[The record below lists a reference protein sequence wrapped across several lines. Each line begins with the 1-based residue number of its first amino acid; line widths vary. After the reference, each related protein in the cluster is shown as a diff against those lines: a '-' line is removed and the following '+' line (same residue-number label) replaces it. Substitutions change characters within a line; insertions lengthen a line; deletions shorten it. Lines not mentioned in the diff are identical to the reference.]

1 MAASSLESATSK
13 GVYLS
18 NCENLTNLKD
28 IDEAYDAL
36 CKEEVSFNLRHW
48 RILEDID
55 ILGFDTRRCP

>member
-36 CKEEVSFNLRHW
+36 CKEEVSFNIRHW